1 MFKWTGGPP
10 VVVDTLMSCCCF
22 YRKNEESINFGER
35 ERGGKEGRKEG
46 KEDIT
51 CISNFRETWCAIFIK
66 LKTMLRIC
74 ESNSTMSLFFDLNII
89 PD

>member
-35 ERGGKEGRKEG
+35 EREGKEGRKEG
-46 KEDIT
+46 
-51 CISNFRETWCAIFIK
+51 REGRYNMYFKFQRNMVCYFH
-66 LKTMLRIC
+66 KTQNNATYL
-74 ESNSTMSLFFDLNII
+74 
-89 PD
+89 

>member
-35 ERGGKEGRKEG
+35 ESERGKEGRKG
-46 KEDIT
+46 RKI
-51 CISNFRETWCAIFIK
+51 
-66 LKTMLRIC
+66 
-74 ESNSTMSLFFDLNII
+74 
-89 PD
+89 